1 MVVRRI
7 RWLVRHLRAHFEVSL
22 YVYFWLNASVL
33 AALVGRP
40 WLGAVG
46 LVTVAPF
53 AVAYVLRCR
62 RSAR

>member
-1 MVVRRI
+1 MVRLLRG
-7 RWLVRHLRAHFEVSL
+7 LMRHLKAHFEMGL

-46 LVTVAPF
+46 LVTVAPYV
-53 AVAYVLRCR
+53 VAYVVRCR
-62 RSAR
+62 RDRRD